1 MRIDTAE
8 GLMRRRD
15 GNPRLR
21 GAYRGYRKTHLS
33 DFSFDTPFINDERK
47 FHIDWQFQFQNI
59 PTSATLDGLLLTD
72 LITMPPTMIDRARAR
87 LPFFN

>member
-33 DFSFDTPFINDERK
+33 VSERGVVLPG
-47 FHIDWQFQFQNI
+47 DRY
-59 PTSATLDGLLLTD
+59 ATVE
-72 LITMPPTMIDRARAR
+72 
-87 LPFFN
+87 